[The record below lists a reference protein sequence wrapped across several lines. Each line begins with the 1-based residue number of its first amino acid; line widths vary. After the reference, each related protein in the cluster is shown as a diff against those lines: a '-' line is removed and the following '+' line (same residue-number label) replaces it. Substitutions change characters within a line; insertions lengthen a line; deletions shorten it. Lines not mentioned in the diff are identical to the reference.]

1 MERMVCVE
9 TRMADKTPCTCGA
22 SNCKG
27 VIGQRKRERNKS
39 NGQEAHGLPERGKSV
54 KVSIAEPSIGGLR
67 KGKKG
72 AKMKPHSTAAASQR
86 DRCRNMDWQSQRD
99 NDATWQ
105 D

>member
-1 MERMVCVE
+1 
-9 TRMADKTPCTCGA
+9 MADKTPCTCGA

-39 NGQEAHGLPERGKSV
+39 NGQEAHGLPERGRSV
-54 KVSIAEPSIGGLR
+54 KVSIAKQSVVGR
-67 KGKKG
+67 TKGNQG
-72 AKMKPHSTAAASQR
+72 TWRH
-86 DRCRNMDWQSQRD
+86 MDWQSQRD